1 MLLRV
6 VGSLPAAGFWALAL
20 AGTVLLSA
28 QEPARQSPPPPSP
41 AVSAL
46 ANHEAAGSIPIAT
59 VNSVEVLRAQKRG
72 ADPSAGKNPF
82 ARVFSVQAI
91 PAQKQGAETEKA
103 VVLLQGSIA
112 ITQHHADR
120 QLKCHVTQFKVNPDV
135 DPKIHVQIPEKAL
148 NARIRVI
155 EPPPCHRN

>member
-6 VGSLPAAGFWALAL
+6 VGSLRAAGFWDLAL

-72 ADPSAGKNPF
+72 A
-82 ARVFSVQAI
+82 
-91 PAQKQGAETEKA
+91 ETEKA
-103 VVLLQGSIA
+103 LVLVQGAIT

-155 EPPPCHRN
+155 EPSPCHRN

>member
-72 ADPSAGKNPF
+72 AESEKAL
-82 ARVFSVQAI
+82 VLV
-91 PAQKQGAETEKA
+91 QGAIT
-103 VVLLQGSIA
+103 

-155 EPPPCHRN
+155 EPSPCHRN

>member
-6 VGSLPAAGFWALAL
+6 VGSLRAAGFWALAL

-72 ADPSAGKNPF
+72 A
-82 ARVFSVQAI
+82 
-91 PAQKQGAETEKA
+91 ETEKA
-103 VVLLQGSIA
+103 LVLVQGAIT

>member
-72 ADPSAGKNPF
+72 A
-82 ARVFSVQAI
+82 
-91 PAQKQGAETEKA
+91 ETEKA
-103 VVLLQGSIA
+103 LVLVQGAIT

>member
-1 MLLRV
+1 
-6 VGSLPAAGFWALAL
+6 
-20 AGTVLLSA
+20 
-28 QEPARQSPPPPSP
+28 
-41 AVSAL
+41 
-46 ANHEAAGSIPIAT
+46 

-72 ADPSAGKNPF
+72 A
-82 ARVFSVQAI
+82 
-91 PAQKQGAETEKA
+91 ETEKA
-103 VVLLQGSIA
+103 LVLVQGAIT